1 MKQSSTLVVLAFLAM
16 ACSLSAAIYD
26 VGPGQPLA
34 TLSAVPWRT
43 LQPGDFV
50 NIHSQPGGYHEKI
63 QISASGTAA
72 NHIVIRGIP
81 DPTTAALPII
91 DGKDAIEDPSVD
103 WRAAVFSKLGVIVV
117 SPRKTGYVY
126 GVYHVSYVDIE
137 TLDIRNATYTG
148 NGSITYTDQFGVVR
162 GYDTFA
168 CGIYIEWAHDLAV
181 RGCEISNCGN
191 GIFANSKNLA
201 AQSSQRL
208 LIEKNYF
215 HDNSNPQTTDP
226 NTGVQLSNG
235 YGEHHIYVESAG
247 SIIQY
252 NRFGKLRPNAHG
264 TAIKDRSAG
273 QIIRYNDFDMD
284 GESNVLA
291 LLDPQGGV
299 GFIDQQPDYLDS
311 YVYGNL
317 VTIENYTSGIDAFW
331 WGSYN
336 GPGNLPNGSNSY
348 ATLHRRTLY
357 FYNNTVVCHHNG
369 VGLFFL
375 PDTTYTGAA
384 NPTYENVDCRNNIF
398 FADTTVQS
406 SIYNALHF
414 FTPGTT
420 NSGGDITLTQNWISP
435 NWRKDGPSHTW
446 SGALNGTANL
456 LVGDSGGANNPHFV
470 DINAHDYHVLTGSN
484 ILDAGGP
491 LASAALPAN
500 DVTREYLAPQ
510 TSQPRVL
517 QGSSMDIG
525 ALESNGLATPPPV
538 GGALQFSVG
547 TFSRSESGGSATIT
561 VNRVGGNTGA
571 VGVSYS
577 TPAGGTAS
585 QGIDYTSVV
594 GTLAWADGDITPKTF
609 TVPILN
615 DTEIEVAE
623 TVSLALYAPTGG
635 AVLGSLASA
644 ALTILDDDT
653 PPATLLYGLTATSNV
668 LMLFKSDTPGTPLSY
683 SNLSGLA
690 TGDILRA
697 MAVQPVT
704 GKLYA
709 VGSASVLYTLDPFIG
724 VATALGPAFAPALL
738 SESMDLA
745 FDRVSGLLRVVTAAR
760 QNLLLNP
767 NTGAVVS
774 TDGSIAFAAG
784 DVNAGTN
791 PILTGLDSF
800 LNGGTQTFYG
810 IDAAKDAFVR
820 LSPATG
826 QLTTVRAMGFDV
838 SSVGGFDIPNEVPY
852 GWAALSV
859 GNAASCNLYVINVPA
874 GNAILIGPIR
884 TMEQMRDIAVAPP
897 RDVWKQTRFG
907 ANAGIPAIA
916 GDTADPDGNGV
927 SNLIEYALGTP
938 ALNPSAAVAIP
949 QTTLTNNALTLT
961 FTRPATA
968 NDLAYTVQVSDDLV
982 TWQDGSSYAP
992 SGDVITN
999 TFTTQISRSTS
1010 NGLETISVRDNTTS
1024 SAGKHF
1030 IRLKMVVP

>member
-1 MKQSSTLVVLAFLAM
+1 MCCSPQPCVVLWLL
-16 ACSLSAAIYD
+16 LSCFAQAANYD

-34 TLSAVPWRT
+34 TLRAVPWRT

-50 NIHSQPGGYHEKI
+50 NIHSQPGGYHEKV

-72 NHIVIRGIP
+72 SHIVIRGIP
-81 DPTTAALPII
+81 DPVTAALPII
-91 DGKDAIEDPSVD
+91 DGKDAIEDPTVD
-103 WRAAVFSKLGVIVV
+103 WRASIFSKLGVIVV
-117 SPRKTGYVY
+117 SPRATGYSY
-126 GVYHVSYVDIE
+126 GNYHVSYIDIE
-137 TLDIRNATYTG
+137 TLDIRNATYTS
-148 NGSITYTDQFGVVR
+148 NGSITYTDQFNVVR
-162 GYDTFA
+162 GYDIFA
-168 CGIYIEWAHDLAV
+168 CGIYIEWAHDLAI

-191 GIFANSKNLA
+191 GIFANSKNLV

-226 NTGVQLSNG
+226 NTGIQLANG

-247 SIIQY
+247 SIIQF

-291 LLDPQGGV
+291 LLDPQGGI
-299 GFIDQQPDYLDS
+299 GFVDKQPDYLDS

-336 GPGNLPNGSNSY
+336 GPGNLPDGTNSY
-348 ATLHRRTLY
+348 AALHRRTLY
-357 FYNNTVVCHHNG
+357 FYNNTIVCHHNG

-375 PDTTYTGAA
+375 PDTTYTGAG
-384 NPTYENVDCRNNIF
+384 NPTYENVDCRNNVF

-414 FTPGTT
+414 LTPGTT
-420 NSGGDITLTQNWISP
+420 TSGGDINLTQNWISP
-435 NWRKDGPSHTW
+435 NWRKDGPGHTW
-446 SGALNGTANL
+446 SGALNGSANL
-456 LVGDSGGANNPHFV
+456 LVGDSVGANNPRFV
-470 DINAHDYHVLTGSN
+470 DINAHDYHVLSGSN
-484 ILDAGGP
+484 IIDASGA
-491 LASAALPAN
+491 LAASAWPVSL
-500 DVTREYLAPQ
+500 EYVFPQ
-510 TSQPRVL
+510 SSQPRVL
-517 QGSSMDIG
+517 QGSSIDIG
-525 ALESNGLATPPPV
+525 ALESSGLATPPPA

-547 TFSRSESGGSATIT
+547 TFSRIESGGSATIT
-561 VNRVGGNTGA
+561 VNRVGGSTGA

-594 GTLAWADGDITPKTF
+594 GTLAWADGDTAPKTF
-609 TVPILN
+609 TVPIIN
-615 DTEIEVAE
+615 DSEIEVTE

-635 AVLGSLASA
+635 AVRGSLTSA

-668 LMLFKSDTPGTPLSY
+668 LMLFKSDIPGSPISF
-683 SNLSGLA
+683 SNLSGLVS
-690 TGDILRA
+690 GDILRA
-697 MAVQPVT
+697 LAVQPVT

-709 VGSASVLYTLDPFIG
+709 VGSASVLYTLDPFTG
-724 VATALGPAFAPALL
+724 VATAVGPAFTPALL
-738 SESMDLA
+738 SESMDMA
-745 FDRVSGLLRVVTAAR
+745 FDRVTGMLQVVTAAR
-760 QNLLLNP
+760 QNLVLNP
-767 NTGAVVS
+767 VTGIVVS
-774 TDGSIAFAAG
+774 TDGNIAFAAG

-791 PILTGLDSF
+791 PIVAGLDSTTF
-800 LNGGTQTFYG
+800 SGTQTFYG
-810 IDAAKDAFVR
+810 IDAARDTFVR
-820 LSPATG
+820 LGSPNTG
-826 QLTTVRAMGFDV
+826 QLTTVRALGFDAGPI
-838 SSVGGFDIPNEVPY
+838 GGFEIPSGVPY

-859 GNAASCNLYVINVPA
+859 GNASSCNLYVVNVPA
-874 GNAILIGPIR
+874 GNAILIGQIR
-884 TMEQMRDIAVAPP
+884 GSEQMRDIVVASP

-927 SNLIEYALGTP
+927 NNLTEYALGTP
-938 ALNPSAAVAIP
+938 AINSSAAVAIP
-949 QTTLTNNALTLT
+949 LVTITNNALSLT
-961 FTRPATA
+961 FTRPATN

-982 TWQDGSSYAP
+982 TWNDGSSYTP
-992 SGDVITN
+992 SGDVISN
-999 TFTTQISRSTS
+999 AFTTQNSRSTS

-1024 SAGKHF
+1024 SAAKRF
-1030 IRLKMVVP
+1030 IRLKMLVP

>member
-1 MKQSSTLVVLAFLAM
+1 MRFPSILFLALS
-16 ACSLSAAIYD
+16 AWAGSLSAASYD

-72 NHIVIRGIP
+72 KHIVIRGIP
-81 DPTTAALPII
+81 DPTTSALPII
-91 DGKDAIEDPSVD
+91 DGKDAVEDPSID
-103 WRAAVFSKLGVIVV
+103 WRSNVFSPLGVIVV
-117 SPRKTGYVY
+117 SPRKTGYLY
-126 GVYHVSYVDIE
+126 GSYHVSYVDIE

-148 NGSITYTDQFGVVR
+148 NGSITYTDQFGTVR

-191 GIFANSKNLA
+191 GLFANSKNGV

-226 NTGVQLSNG
+226 NTGTQLSNG

-273 QIIRYNDFDMD
+273 QIIRYNEFDMD

-291 LLDPQGGV
+291 LLDPQGGI

-317 VTIENYTSGIDAFW
+317 VTIESYTSGIDAFW

-336 GPGNLPNGSNSY
+336 GPGNLPGGGSSY
-348 ATLHRRTLY
+348 LALHRRTLY

-375 PDTTYTGAA
+375 PDSTYTGA

-456 LVGDSGGANNPHFV
+456 LVGDSGGANNPRFV
-470 DINAHDYHVLTGSN
+470 DINAHDYHILSGSN
-484 ILDAGGP
+484 ILDAAGP
-491 LASAALPAN
+491 LSSAALPAN
-500 DVTREYLAPQ
+500 DVTLEYLAPQ
-510 TSQPRVL
+510 NFQSRVL
-517 QGSSMDIG
+517 QGSSMDMG
-525 ALESNGLATPPPV
+525 ALESNGLATPPPA

-547 TFSRSESGGSATIT
+547 TFSCSESGGSATIT
-561 VNRVGGNTGA
+561 VSRIGGSTGA

-577 TPAGGTAS
+577 TPTGGTATGGS
-585 QGIDYTSVV
+585 DYTSVV
-594 GTLAWADGDITPKTF
+594 GTLAWADGDGAAKTF

-615 DTEIEVAE
+615 DSEIEVPE

-635 AVLGSLASA
+635 AVLGSLTSA

-668 LMLFKSDTPGTPLSY
+668 LMLFKTDTPGTPLSFSY
-683 SNLSGLA
+683 LSGLA
-690 TGDILRA
+690 SGDILRA
-697 MAVQPVT
+697 LAVQPVT
-704 GKLYA
+704 GKLFA
-709 VGSASVLYTLDPFIG
+709 VGSASVLYTLDPFTG
-724 VATALGPAFAPALL
+724 VATAVGPAFTPALL
-738 SESMDLA
+738 SESMDMA
-745 FDRVSGLLRVVTAAR
+745 FDRVTGLLRVVTAAR

-767 NTGAVVS
+767 TTGAVVS
-774 TDGSIAFAAG
+774 TDGNLAFAAG
-784 DVNAGTN
+784 DVNAGTT
-791 PILTGLDSF
+791 PILAGLDSI
-800 LNGGTQTFYG
+800 LNGSTQTFYG
-810 IDAAKDAFVR
+810 IDAAKDVFVR
-820 LSPATG
+820 LNSPATG
-826 QLTTVRAMGFDV
+826 QLTTVRALGFDIGGL
-838 SSVGGFDIPNEVPY
+838 GGFDIPSGATY
-852 GWAALSV
+852 GWAALSLQ
-859 GNAASCNLYVINVPA
+859 GANSCNLYAINLPA
-874 GNAILIGPIR
+874 GNAIFLGTIR
-884 TMEQMRDIAVAPP
+884 TVEQMRDIVIAPP

-907 ANAGIPAIA
+907 SNAGIPAVA

-927 SNLIEYALGTP
+927 GNLIEYALGIP
-938 ALNPSAAVAIP
+938 ALNPSATVALP
-949 QTTLTNNALTLT
+949 QTTFANNALTLT

-968 NDLAYTVQVSDDLV
+968 NDLTYIVQVSDDLV
-982 TWQDGSSYAP
+982 TWNDGSSYAP
-992 SGDVITN
+992 SGNVLTN
-999 TFTTQISRSTS
+999 TFTTQNSRSTS
-1010 NGLETISVRDNTTS
+1010 NGLETISVRDNTPS
-1024 SAGKHF
+1024 SASRHF
-1030 IRLKMVVP
+1030 IRLKIVVP